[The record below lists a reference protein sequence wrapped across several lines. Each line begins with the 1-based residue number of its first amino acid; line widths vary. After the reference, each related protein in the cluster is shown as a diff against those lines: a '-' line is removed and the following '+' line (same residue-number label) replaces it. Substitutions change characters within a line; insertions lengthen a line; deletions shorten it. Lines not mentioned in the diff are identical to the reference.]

1 MSGVFQFSD
10 AKMKEISDV
19 DWKGFSVLTDNEN
32 YENAASS
39 LKQLSELVST
49 ILIVVLIVSI
59 TILSLILTMWARSRI
74 HETGVLLSVGICK
87 LSILGQYIAEVL
99 IIATLAFSLSYF
111 SASAIAGQMGKTL
124 QSKQAVT
131 EIQQEDGLSAGIRG
145 EAGTDSENQEVE
157 TPELQVTVHLQEMGL
172 LFLIGIGIV
181 TVSAG
186 ISSISVMRLKPH
198 EILSKMS

>member
-1 MSGVFQFSD
+1 MKILMYKWKVYNQSD
-10 AKMKEISDV
+10 VAEAFEYFGHTVDMYEEKPVNSNSITGYKEHDMKEISDV

-87 LSILGQYIAEVL
+87 LSILGQYIAEVV
-99 IIATLAFSLSYF
+99 IIAMLAFSLSLFF
-111 SASAIAGQMGKTL
+111 S
-124 QSKQAVT
+124 
-131 EIQQEDGLSAGIRG
+131 
-145 EAGTDSENQEVE
+145 
-157 TPELQVTVHLQEMGL
+157 
-172 LFLIGIGIV
+172 
-181 TVSAG
+181 
-186 ISSISVMRLKPH
+186 
-198 EILSKMS
+198 